1 MSVIGRHFK
10 LSQLAGIFL
19 TLDEKHKYV
28 NYYTEISLNSK
39 AEDKSE
45 FLLIIS
51 VFIGKNHS
59 LFNLQRTLNVE
70 QIIERNGIK

>member
-39 AEDKSE
+39 VEDKSE

-51 VFIGKNHS
+51 VFIGKNP
-59 LFNLQRTLNVE
+59 LFVQFTANFKCGTN
-70 QIIERNGIK
+70 N

>member
-45 FLLIIS
+45 FAYHLGIYRKKS
-51 VFIGKNHS
+51 
-59 LFNLQRTLNVE
+59 TLCSIYSE
-70 QIIERNGIK
+70 L

>member
-39 AEDKSE
+39 AEHKSE
-45 FLLIIS
+45 FL
-51 VFIGKNHS
+51 GKNP
-59 LFNLQRTLNVE
+59 LFVQFTANFKCGTN
-70 QIIERNGIK
+70 N